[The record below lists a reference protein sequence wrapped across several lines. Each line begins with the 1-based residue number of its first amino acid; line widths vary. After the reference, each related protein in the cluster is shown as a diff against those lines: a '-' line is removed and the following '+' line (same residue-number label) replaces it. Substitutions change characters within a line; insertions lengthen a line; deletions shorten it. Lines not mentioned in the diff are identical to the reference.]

1 MYIRRKIETR
11 LMKNLERAETMV
23 LVGPRQA
30 GKWLHMWDLRK
41 QVISKTNA
49 VQTFPAW

>member
-11 LMKNLERAETMV
+11 LLQNLERAETMV

-30 GKWLHMWDLRK
+30 GKTTIPKHINGR
-41 QVISKTNA
+41 I
-49 VQTFPAW
+49 